1 MGRQEIQIMG
11 KPYSAERKER
21 TVRRLIEEEV
31 GIPELARQT
40 GIGRTTLWRWK
51 KEALEGEFVSASR
64 STPEARSASEKMR
77 LVLAS
82 EALEGKELGAFLRA
96 EGVHSSDLR
105 RWKDQMCDGLNGRSR
120 AKKEAVQKLR
130 QAKRDKRELES
141 ELRRKEAA
149 LAEAAALLV
158 LSKKARRLWGDEDA
172 PMIGPKD
179 K

>member
-1 MGRQEIQIMG
+1 MGPQEIQIMG
-11 KPYSAERKER
+11 RVYSAERKER
-21 TVRRLIEEEV
+21 AVRRLIDEKV
-31 GIPELARQT
+31 SVTELARQT
-40 GIGRTTLWRWK
+40 GIGKTTLWRWK
-51 KEALEGEFVSASR
+51 KEVLDAESGSASP

-82 EALEGKELGAFLRA
+82 QTLEGRDLGTFLRA

-105 RWKDQMCDGLNGRSR
+105 RWKDQMRDGLEGRSR
-120 AKKEAVQKLR
+120 AKKEATQKLR

-149 LAEAAALLV
+149 LAETAALLV

-172 PMIGPKD
+172 LTTGLKD